1 MFAKSVSMVTQQD
14 ITTADSENQ
23 LLLSLTHES
32 YNSLFIK
39 KISFGGTGVWIQDL
53 FLLDKLNC
61 FYGQGPC

>member
-1 MFAKSVSMVTQQD
+1 MFAKSVPMVTQQD

-39 KISFGGTGVWIQDL
+39 KISFGGTGV
-53 FLLDKLNC
+53 
-61 FYGQGPC
+61 